1 MNTRTPEEIRRLV
14 AVADNEIN
22 SISLLLFNALSRAN
36 ALREG
41 SKVYENPAACNEMDA
56 LCQYIDSAHG
66 ALGEVAD
73 YNREFETEAD
83 AIEAEATKSSSD
95 DLDQLVEQVKAAM
108 AGADPGTDVVFVV
121 RKEESEELQQHPS
134 TEDQINTILKK
145 HFGKGD
151 QRKGLFT

>member
-1 MNTRTPEEIRRLV
+1 MNKRTPEEIRRLV
-14 AVADNEIN
+14 AVADNEIS

-56 LCQYIDSAHG
+56 LCQYINSAHG

-108 AGADPGTDVVFVV
+108 AGADPRTDVVFVV
-121 RKEESEELQQHPS
+121 RKEEPEEVDQLDP
-134 TEDQINTILKK
+134 TETAIGTLIKNLKW
-145 HFGKGD
+145 
-151 QRKGLFT
+151 R